1 MLAIDYTHCVCLI
14 TVDNF
19 SIEGFGFESRPD
31 NFVSL
36 NSLDQL
42 L

>member
-1 MLAIDYTHCVCLI
+1 MLCVLAIDYT
-14 TVDNF
+14 DNF